1 MKRIL
6 LLISILSLLLAL
18 PAMAQTT
25 AVSGTVTDP
34 NGLPYAFGTILPQFV
49 NVSGGASPIFTAT
62 GFSMLPPNTPSQL
75 SSTGTF
81 SFSLPSNASL
91 TPSSTQWKFLICSG
105 AGSVPQAF
113 GTGQQCFT
121 TAAVTISGATQN
133 ITTNITGVPSLLTL
147 GNIPTLV
154 SCGTTTTCANSSLGN
169 TGREIFG
176 SCPFSAAT
184 TCAITGVAPAF
195 TSSTSFFCIATDATN
210 TGQTFKIAN
219 GSSSSFTITASTS
232 NSDVVNYQCTG
243 N

>member
-6 LLISILSLLLAL
+6 LLVSIFALLAL

-81 SFSLPSNASL
+81 SFGLPSNASL

-154 SCGTTTTCANSSLGN
+154 SCGATTTCANTSLGN
-169 TGREIFG
+169 TAREVFG
-176 SCPFSAAT
+176 TCPFSAAT
-184 TCAITGVAPAF
+184 TCTVLGINPF
-195 TSSTSFFCIATDATN
+195 TSSSSFSCVVTDATN
-210 TGQTFKIAN
+210 TGVTFKAAN
-219 GSSSSFTITASTS
+219 ASSSSFTITASTS